1 MYGLDR
7 ATKAAPRRAAPKMT
21 AAMIAQANRQR
32 EEKEAKARAKKAAAA
47 SKVVGEAEY
56 AAMAERQN
64 SNREIAPDGAGDGTI
79 DGGLA
84 ALGGDAARIQAMAAA
99 GGGGLRGQNQAAKGK
114 MTYKVFESTRL
125 PELKAEKPGLQG
137 SQYRDS
143 ETATL
148 SRFVALSV
156 SLTQPLLQCARRSG
170 SAPQ

>member
-1 MYGLDR
+1 M
-7 ATKAAPRRAAPKMT
+7 RAADMPGG
-21 AAMIAQANRQR
+21 
-32 EEKEAKARAKKAAAA
+32 A
-47 SKVVGEAEY
+47 SVGAGVGLLDGTRVGAGVAVVGAC
-56 AAMAERQN
+56 
-64 SNREIAPDGAGDGTI
+64 DGAGDGTI

-114 MTYKVFESTRL
+114 MTYKVFESARL